1 MGRIEHWRLLT
12 FPSSYGLYII
22 SLSGVVAKYMQA
34 FGGGPSYR
42 LLTNIETMLEP
53 FSLMLGP
60 LSLTLEPFLS
70 HVRIPF
76 SRWRC

>member
-22 SLSGVVAKYMQA
+22 SLSGVVVKYMQA

-42 LLTNIETMLEP
+42 LLTNIELEP
-53 FSLMLGP
+53 LLGP
-60 LSLTLEPFLS
+60 LFLTLEPFLS

-76 SRWRC
+76 SRWKC